1 MEKRQHS
8 VSLSFILLRFGFTML
23 FCMLICCIIWYAG
36 MIFLQNQGLV
46 YPGHVGN
53 QQVEHLIE
61 KSPDKFIKPDDDF
74 LAQYAIFDKN
84 GNLIVSN
91 VEGKMRNALL
101 DKADRNSLDTLKHSY
116 ADGSYGVFLW
126 HFRKEFSNPVLRA
139 SLPPFEYIWWT
150 TLGIACVL
158 CWLFNTLRLRKRLVA
173 KIRLFSDVSEK
184 VGEQKLDF
192 QMPRAGI
199 KEFDQALD
207 AMEQMRQAL
216 YSSLSSQWAA
226 QQQRDSEMSA
236 LAHDLKTPITIIG
249 GNAELLLEDDIKD
262 EHRKM
267 VETILESNNRAKQ
280 YVSCLLE
287 ASRGEDESFESED
300 LKAFFDELCRNAK
313 PVAEAGKINLVQK
326 NNLSGNAKMQKHHLL
341 RAVGNVVQNAVEH
354 SPEGGTVTIESGMS
368 ESGWSI
374 TVSDSGAGFSKAA
387 ILHAT
392 ERLWRGDSARAATGH
407 NGLGLW
413 FASQVVQNH
422 GGELELSNSDKGGVV
437 LMKFKG

>member
-1 MEKRQHS
+1 MTRWQRRQKRRALIS
-8 VSLSFILLRFGFTML
+8 AGWIFLRFRKILSFLESRGI
-23 FCMLICCIIWYAG
+23 
-36 MIFLQNQGLV
+36 V
-46 YPGHVGN
+46 YSGHAGN

-101 DKADRNSLDTLKHSY
+101 DKADRNGLDTLKYSY
-116 ADGSYGVFLW
+116 ADGSYGVLLR
-126 HFRKEFSNPVLRA
+126 HFRKEFSNPVLRV

-192 QMPRAGI
+192 Q
-199 KEFDQALD
+199 
-207 AMEQMRQAL
+207 
-216 YSSLSSQWAA
+216 
-226 QQQRDSEMSA
+226 
-236 LAHDLKTPITIIG
+236 ITIIG

-267 VETILESNNRAKQ
+267 VETIPESNNRAKQ
-280 YVSCLLE
+280 YVSCLPE

-326 NNLSGNAKMQKHHLL
+326 NNLSGNTKMQKHHLL

-354 SPEGGTVTIESGMS
+354 SPEGGTVIIEGCMT
-368 ESGWSI
+368 ENGWQI
-374 TVSDSGAGFSKAA
+374 IAGDEGAGFSKAA

-392 ERLWRGDSARAATGH
+392 ERLRRGDSARAADGH

-413 FASQVVQNH
+413 FASQVVQ
-422 GGELELSNSDKGGVV
+422 KRR
-437 LMKFKG
+437 